1 MNTEIENEFL
11 GILLLKPENMKR
23 VLITD
28 VCFLNPDN
36 RFIFNLFKRQF
47 QDINN
52 LDLIGIVE
60 NYKHLFSTKFPI
72 ERIVNEINQM
82 VTQTFLLSNF
92 DYYQETLFSRYI
104 EHQIL
109 DAINNFQKQNI
120 SKDEMLQ
127 MIHKYESM
135 GLKTEKG
142 RLSKEE
148 IFSMINSKNKNLQ
161 FRFKKVSNLANIQ
174 EHDLVIIAARTGIGK
189 SGFCLNLMEELANN
203 YNCLYFNME
212 MSEKQVYQ
220 RLIGIN
226 TGVATKYHDSPKTEY
241 QLETIKQG
249 CENVSRKKIKIF
261 NQVPTVSNIRQKV
274 MMESKNEHTMVF
286 IDHVGLI
293 KSVEKGT
300 TYEKTTSIVKELR
313 QISLDCDCTI
323 FLVSQLSRNQD
334 QKKRPN
340 IHELRDTGELEQSA
354 TTVLLLHDENSDN
367 NRSKKE
373 IEIEIIIGKNRNG
386 QLGITKLKYNKE
398 NQRFDDPK
406 GSTRE
411 PNSWRKE

>member
-47 QDINN
+47 EDVKTI
-52 LDLIGIVE
+52 DLIGIVE
-60 NYKHLFSTKFPI
+60 NYKHLFDTKFPI
-72 ERIVNEINQM
+72 NRIVAEINNIIAQAFIPN
-82 VTQTFLLSNF
+82 QF

-109 DAINNFQKQNI
+109 DTIKKFQNHGI

-127 MIHKYESM
+127 TIHKYESM

-142 RLSKEE
+142 RLSKDE

-161 FRFKKVSNLANIQ
+161 LRFKKVSELANIQ

-189 SGFCLNLMEELANN
+189 SGFCLNLMEELSDK

-220 RLIGIN
+220 RLVGIN
-226 TGVATKYHDSPKTEY
+226 TGIATKYHDNPETEY
-241 QLETIKQG
+241 QLNKIKQG
-249 CENVSRKKIKIF
+249 CENIARKKIKIL
-261 NQVPTVSNIRQKV
+261 NQVPTVTHIRQKV
-274 MMESKNEHTMVF
+274 MMESKNEHTIVF

-293 KSVEKGT
+293 KSSEKGT
-300 TYEKTTSIVKELR
+300 LYEKVTAIAKELR

-323 FLVSQLSRNQD
+323 FLVSQLSRSKNQD
-334 QKKRPN
+334 ERPSIN
-340 IHELRDTGELEQSA
+340 DLRDSGELEQSA
-354 TTVLLLHDENSDN
+354 SQVILLHNEKVVET
-367 NRSKKE
+367 RAKPE
-373 IEIEIIIGKNRNG
+373 IELELIFGKNRNG
-386 QLGITKLKYNKE
+386 WMGITKLKYNKE
-398 NQRFDDPK
+398 NQRFDELK
-406 GSTRE
+406 ESTKE